1 LIILYGQSDALF
13 LSNVDLRRIKRY
25 VLLASLAPAK
35 GPEKMNMVQL
45 AADRANEI
53 VKEWHFLPFL
63 PVILGVLASTYLQG
77 FHTRRLEQRMYE
89 LACL

>member
-1 LIILYGQSDALF
+1 
-13 LSNVDLRRIKRY
+13 

-35 GPEKMNMVQL
+35 GPEKMNIIEVELVQL